1 MNGDISDLGSGGVS
15 CQYSLAVVYKFGQF
29 VMRLGRCTYTCLNI
43 PDTFCMSKDSDGNIH
58 VCGLMM

>member
-43 PDTFCMSKDSDGNIH
+43 PDTFYMSKDTVMGTFM
-58 VCGLMM
+58 CAA